1 MELQKTAEFRKRA
14 DTYSNKLD
22 ALANV
27 TEFMQ
32 HMAAACSVLRGD
44 NNLPAESKGLMEASI
59 QLGMLDANNAKL
71 LHFVTES
78 IRQIEEVSTE
88 NLYALARA
96 SNCGKSV
103 RHE

>member
-1 MELQKTAEFRKRA
+1 MNKTAEFRKRA

-44 NNLPAESKGLMEASI
+44 NNLPAESKGLMESSI
-59 QLGMLDANNAKL
+59 KLDMLDANNAKL

-78 IRQIEEVSTE
+78 IRQIDEDSTE
-88 NLYALARA
+88 NLYSLARA
-96 SNCGKSV
+96 SNCGMAV
-103 RHE
+103 QHD